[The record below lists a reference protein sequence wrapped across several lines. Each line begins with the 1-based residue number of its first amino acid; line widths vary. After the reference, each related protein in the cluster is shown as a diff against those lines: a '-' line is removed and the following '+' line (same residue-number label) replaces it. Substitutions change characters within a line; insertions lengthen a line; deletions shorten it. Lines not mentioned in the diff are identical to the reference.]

1 VPEFDSTKELRF
13 KSGSRIL
20 KIIER
25 FSATEKVIFGVL
37 VVLAGITA
45 LSMAMSASSYFK
57 VSVPA
62 YGGELHEGLI
72 GLPRTI
78 NPVLAITDSDR
89 DIAALV
95 YSGLMKYDGQ
105 EIVPDLASEFSISP
119 DGLTYT
125 FKIRPEARFQDGSQV
140 TADDVEFTIQKVMD
154 AVLKSPRRA
163 DWINITVEKISPTE
177 IHFVLKQPYAPF
189 LTNTTLGILPKHI
202 WSTVTD
208 DQFIFS
214 DYNIRPVGS
223 GPYKVN
229 SIAKDSDGIPT
240 RYKLSTWNNYY
251 GDKPYIST
259 ITFDM
264 FTDNEKAL
272 MAIDNGSIDS
282 LSAVPADEAAKL
294 ATDSAESYTVIS
306 SPLPRLFSI
315 FINQNQAKVLSE
327 KAVRQALDVSL
338 DKQAIIDIVL
348 NGYGVPLDGPLPN
361 GLIHRDAASSTVFQG
376 ITDAQTLLEN
386 NGWKK
391 DASGIYVKKISKTA
405 SSTISFTIYTADSDD
420 LKKTAEILEETWRK
434 MGAEVSVKTFT
445 QSDLYQNVI
454 RPRKYDVLL
463 FGQQMG
469 KDRDLYAFWHSS
481 QMNAPGLN
489 ISMYANSKVDKIL
502 EEIRSTNDDKKRS
515 ANYTELDK
523 LIRTDLPAIFLY
535 SPNFTYIV
543 PKNLKGI
550 ALNSVTV
557 PSDRWNSISK
567 WYLNTQSVW
576 KIFTS
581 NNNE

>member
-1 VPEFDSTKELRF
+1 MPEFDSTKELRF